1 MVYYKNKSEH
11 QVKKASNVAG
21 IMAGIVMALSKLLRG
36 KHPATKAKLLFDE
49 IMSGRLYNGEARTVV
64 NNHVCSYIKDLFK
77 PWRLLK
83 AGDVSAMGA
92 FKPST
97 IKALN
102 EVIDYE
108 QLSLFPSPSAVDRA
122 RAKLDKYT
130 FQMIGYKRQETRY
143 GEMYYLGF

>member
-1 MVYYKNKSEH
+1 
-11 QVKKASNVAG
+11 
-21 IMAGIVMALSKLLRG
+21 
-36 KHPATKAKLLFDE
+36 
-49 IMSGRLYNGEARTVV
+49 MSGRLYNGEARTVM

-102 EVIDYE
+102 EVADLEKIG
-108 QLSLFPSPSAVDRA
+108 LFSIPINRS
-122 RAKLDKYT
+122 
-130 FQMIGYKRQETRY
+130 
-143 GEMYYLGF
+143 